1 MRIIRTATVAALL
14 LALATAAPGRAQGP
28 QAGGLVWQGVLLGA
42 HVGVQNQSLFEG
54 VLLGGQ
60 AHVLLDPW
68 GKLVLMPNAEI
79 EFRNGV
85 RDWQANADAAVMPLR
100 GIYVGGGFAYRNTVY
115 EEELGRE
122 TRRGYSVFFGLRSP
136 PVPGRLS
143 TQIELRW
150 SFISELR
157 PRMLTLGVNF
167 PVLLIRF

>member
-1 MRIIRTATVAALL
+1 MTFPRVTTLAVTL
-14 LALATAAPGRAQGP
+14 LALATSTPASAQGP
-28 QAGGLVWQGVLLGA
+28 QPGGLVWQGVLLGA

-54 VLLGGQ
+54 LLLGGQ

-68 GKLVLMPNAEI
+68 GKVVLMPSAEF
-79 EFRNGV
+79 EFRNGI
-85 RDWQANADAAVMPLR
+85 RDWQANADAAVMPFR
-100 GIYVGGGFAYRNTVY
+100 GVYLGGGFAYRNTVY
-115 EEELGRE
+115 EEEIGRE
-122 TRRGYSVFFGLRSP
+122 TRRGYSVFLGVRAP
-136 PVPGRLS
+136 PVPGRFS